1 MTDSQEKKIV
11 VGVDGSD
18 SSKAALVW
26 GLRQARLTGA
36 PLQVVMAWDYPLT
49 YGWMVVPEGVDLG
62 ADAASELHRVVKEVT
77 EAEDATEPAVEITV
91 GAIQGHPAVVLMNE
105 AKNASL
111 VVVGSRGHGEFAGM
125 LLGSVSE
132 HLSTHAPCPV
142 LIVRD

>member
-111 VVVGSRGHGEFAGM
+111 VVVGSHGHGEFAGM

>member
-26 GLRQARLTGA
+26 ALRQARLTGA

-49 YGWMVVPEGVDLG
+49 YGWMVVPEGIDLG
-62 ADAASELHRVVKEVT
+62 ADAASELEQIVKEVT
-77 EAEDATEPAVEITV
+77 EAENAAEPAVEITTSV
-91 GAIQGHPAVVLMNE
+91 IQGHPAVALMTE
-105 AKNASL
+105 AENAAL
-111 VVVGSRGHGEFAGM
+111 VVVGSRGQAKFAGM